1 MQSNS
6 LNSQTSTQEST
17 QESHL
22 PITPETITLIDLVK
36 EEASTLIKE
45 TLLSSITQYSSI
57 DKNLLM
63 SLLVIG
69 METIESTQVK
79 GSHQKEV
86 VINAFINVLKLD
98 SVEVNNQEQLISF
111 LENDIAYVID
121 IIVYASKG
129 KININ
134 KVESLTTYLVKF
146 ISSCLKKKQ

>member
-86 VINAFINVLKLD
+86 VINALINVLKLD

>member
-45 TLLSSITQYSSI
+45 TLLSYITQYSSI

-86 VINAFINVLKLD
+86 VINALINVLKLD

>member
-86 VINAFINVLKLD
+86 VINALINVLKLD
-98 SVEVNNQEQLISF
+98 SVKVNNQEQLISF

>member
-6 LNSQTSTQEST
+6 LNSQAST

-86 VINAFINVLKLD
+86 VINALINVLKLD